1 MIQSLGLMVSGEAL
15 FGTKACNTI
24 NESSI
29 NIAKFIGFYTSLDFS
44 SEVFSNM
51 WILENFENQLYTFLS
66 SRNTSLQLKQAVLE
80 FLYQVIKS

>member
-1 MIQSLGLMVSGEAL
+1 MQALGLMISGEAL
-15 FGTKACNTI
+15 FGAKACNTI

-51 WILENFENQLYTFLS
+51 WIL
-66 SRNTSLQLKQAVLE
+66 
-80 FLYQVIKS
+80 